1 MPSRIINHF
10 PIVQYRD
17 GLKYLFNPVTKQWL
31 VDRPEER
38 VRLRTIEFL
47 TREAGFS
54 LNRMNTEQGLQIG
67 FGGSSD
73 QRTDIVCFDC
83 SHQPLLLVECKSESI
98 RIDEKTVV
106 QGARYNRSVK
116 APYVMLT
123 NGITDVLIATTEGD
137 QAEIF
142 KDWNR
147 ISGLQVESVR
157 DYSYWQKRG
166 MWGFGSDGFNEDIR
180 VALSDWL
187 TQFWTDGTAQ
197 NQYIQV
203 KIPDYLELDAPK
215 LSNDILS
222 HYFRVFPRDEDGARK
237 AITIIAGTNKVAQV
251 IMIQTSATNDPV
263 WSVMDVSLNESGHLQ
278 FSIGDEIRNEL
289 NLRSSD
295 NALASVLNLFP

>member
-10 PIVQYRD
+10 PVVQYRD

-67 FGGSSD
+67 FGGASD
-73 QRTDIVCFDC
+73 QRTDIVCFDS

-98 RIDEKTVV
+98 RIDEKTVI

-123 NGITDVLIATTEGD
+123 NGITDVLIATKEGD
-137 QAEIF
+137 EAEIF
-142 KDWNR
+142 KDWQR
-147 ISGLQVESVR
+147 ISGLHIESVR
-157 DYSYWQKRG
+157 DFSYWQKRG
-166 MWGFGSDGFNEDIR
+166 MWGSGADGFDHGLHE
-180 VALSDWL
+180 VLSGWL
-187 TQFWTDGTAQ
+187 TRFWTDEAAQ

-203 KIPDYLELDAPK
+203 KIPDYLELEVPK
-215 LSNDILS
+215 LSYNVLS
-222 HYFRVFPRDEDGARK
+222 HYFRVLPREDDGSRK
-237 AITIIAGTNKVAQV
+237 AISIIGGTKNEACA
-251 IMIQTSATNDPV
+251 IMIDARSGKEPI
-263 WSVMDVSLNESGHLQ
+263 WSVMEVNLSDVGSLQISNSAEFRHELDLRSTDNAMTD
-278 FSIGDEIRNEL
+278 IL
-289 NLRSSD
+289 NLII
-295 NALASVLNLFP
+295 

>member
-17 GLKYLFNPVTKQWL
+17 GQKYLFNPVTKQWL

-73 QRTDIVCFDC
+73 QRTDIVCFDS
-83 SHQPLLLVECKSESI
+83 SHLPLMLVECKSESI
-98 RIDEKTVV
+98 RIDEKTVI

-137 QAEIF
+137 EAKVFDE
-142 KDWNR
+142 WER
-147 ISGLQVESVR
+147 ISALQIESAR
-157 DYSYWQKRG
+157 DLNYWQKRG
-166 MWGFGSDGFNEDIR
+166 MWGLKSRNTEDNQSNTL
-180 VALSDWL
+180 AAWL
-187 TQFWTDGTAQ
+187 AHFWTDKAAQ

-203 KIPDYLELDAPK
+203 QIPDSLIIDVPK
-215 LSNDILS
+215 VANNVLS
-222 HYFRVFPRDEDGARK
+222 HYFRVLPRTDNGTRK
-237 AITIIAGTNKVAQV
+237 ALTIIAGENHDASL
-251 IMIQTSATNDPV
+251 IMIHAGSGIETT
-263 WSVMDVSLNESGHLQ
+263 WSVLDVNLNENGELQ
-278 FSIGDEIRNEL
+278 ISKDGEVRHMIEL
-289 NLRSSD
+289 QTQ
-295 NALASVLNLFP
+295 NALKSVLNLFS